1 MEFREYLLRQL
12 AAHPSAQ
19 PQDVGKL
26 CYQAARGP
34 EHLLADMDGAKA
46 YFQQEWDATEAAAVP
61 LYEELSDGFCRVNLA
76 AWKAENLPGEWLFRM
91 FALSAAA
98 TGGEDRL
105 PAYLAAAEA
114 AVEGGE
120 THISPVDFEKYLAE
134 YRAAGMPAVHHS
146 PAYRAAEKPAY
157 RIVCRRIIRLLPVLK
172 LAAACESRPCVI
184 ALDGPAASGK
194 TTMAEQ
200 LQAILGADVI
210 HMDDFFLPLPLRT
223 PERLAEAGGNVHY
236 ERFREE
242 VLPCLRQP
250 EGFSYTRFDCSVM
263 DYNGERTVGGAP
275 YRIVEGSY
283 SHHPVFGDYA
293 DVTVFSHISTEEQM
307 ARILRRNGPVMA
319 QRFRDVWV
327 PMEEAYFAAH
337 GIRDQA
343 DVCV

>member
-1 MEFREYLLRQL
+1 MEFREYLLEQL

-19 PQDVGKL
+19 PQDVVKL

-46 YFQQEWDATEAAAVP
+46 YFQQEWDATEAAAAP
-61 LYEELSDGFCRVNLA
+61 LYEALSDGFCRVNLA
-76 AWKAENLPGEWLFRM
+76 AWKAEDLPGEWLFRM

-98 TGGEDRL
+98 PGGEDCL
-105 PAYLAAAEA
+105 EAYLAAAET
-114 AVEGGE
+114 AVAGGDTCIRPE
-120 THISPVDFEKYLAE
+120 EFRRYLAE

-157 RIVCRRIIRLLPVLK
+157 RIVCRRVIRLLPVLK

-184 ALDGPAASGK
+184 TLDGPAASGK

-200 LQAILGADVI
+200 LQTILGADVI

-242 VLPCLRQP
+242 VLPRLRDAS
-250 EGFSYTRFDCSVM
+250 GFAYTRFDCSVM
-263 DYNGERTVGGAP
+263 DYNGQRTVGSAP
-275 YRIVEGSY
+275 FRIVEGSY
-283 SHHPVFGDYA
+283 SGHPVFGDYA
-293 DVTVFSHISTEEQM
+293 DITVFSHISAEEQM

-319 QRFRDVWV
+319 ERFRNVWI
-327 PMEEAYFAAH
+327 PMEETYFAAH
-337 GIRDQA
+337 SIREKA